1 MKIRVRHI
9 ILLILLVFVLAA
21 RLSEQIGEWYSAVL
35 YPITS
40 SALSWLVSWIPFSL
54 EELVVAAAVILLI
67 YLIVSGS
74 VKHEG
79 FRIIFFR
86 SFELL
91 LWVYV
96 WFYIGWGCNYYRES
110 IYLRRDVERQEYDEI
125 VFKEFLSDYA
135 ENLNNAFEVLPDDSL
150 MIEQSELETVIKSGF
165 SAFSEFYC
173 LASPRRWQHPKR
185 LLFNGLY
192 SSVGVLGFV
201 GPFFCETQL
210 NADLLPAQL
219 PFVYAHEY
227 SHLLGVSSEDEA
239 NFWGYVICTGSDIPV
254 VRYSGYYSIL
264 PYVLLN
270 ASRVLSE
277 DEYRSFVSAV
287 NPGIIVQYNAQRE
300 YWNEK
305 YSKILGDIQSSVYNA
320 FLKGNKVS
328 SGTASYLEVIDMII
342 SFKDI
347 SDFFEAEFE
356 ELSCCE
362 VFNHEIADV

>member
-1 MKIRVRHI
+1 MKIRLRHI

-21 RLSEQIGEWYSAVL
+21 RLSEQIGEWYSAVF

-40 SALSWLVSWIPFSL
+40 SVLSWLVSWIPFSL
-54 EELVVAAAVILLI
+54 EELVVASAVILLI
-67 YLIVSGS
+67 YMIVSGS

-110 IYLRRDVERQEYDEI
+110 IYLRCDVERQEYDEI

-135 ENLNNAFEVLPDDSL
+135 ENLNHAFEVLPDDSL
-150 MIEQSELETVIKSGF
+150 LIEQSELETVVKSGF
-165 SAFSEFYC
+165 TAVPEFYG
-173 LASPRRWQHPKR
+173 LASPRNWQHPKL

-210 NADLLPAQL
+210 NADLLPVQL

-239 NFWGYVICTGSDIPV
+239 NFWAYTICTRSDEPV
-254 VRYSGYYSIL
+254 LRYAGYYGLL
-264 PYVLLN
+264 PYVLAN
-270 ASRVLSE
+270 AFRVLPEE
-277 DEYRSFVSAV
+277 DYRQFVSTISPAV
-287 NPGIIVQYNAQRE
+287 IAMYNTQRE
-300 YWNEK
+300 YWNSR
-305 YSKILGDIQSSVYNA
+305 YSKTLGRLQSVVYDA
-320 FLKGNKVS
+320 FLKGNKVT
-328 SGTASYLEVIDMII
+328 SGTASYLEVIDMVI
-342 SFKDI
+342 SFGV
-347 SDFFEAEFE
+347 
-356 ELSCCE
+356 LSK
-362 VFNHEIADV
+362 